1 MGTTATIP
9 KPRPNPHEDW
19 ARMYSTE
26 VLLAIRETLGKQN
39 LSNLRDNE
47 TRWKADRVKAVRAE
61 IRRRNGGKP

>member
-1 MGTTATIP
+1 
-9 KPRPNPHEDW
+9 
-19 ARMYSTE
+19 MYSTE

>member
-1 MGTTATIP
+1 M
-9 KPRPNPHEDW
+9 
-19 ARMYSTE
+19 
-26 VLLAIRETLGKQN
+26 QN